1 MVEYWSSMH
10 EVLNLIPAL
19 PKLGLVVQDYNT
31 NVRGAKRGG
40 PEVQGEYKTSLGY
53 MRTPISH

>member
-1 MVEYWSSMH
+1 MH